1 MAATAFRTHHLS
13 RQDRIIASVFPPPNF
28 TTPTPETTPN
38 IGLLASPGRPFGGFN
53 VTLPVVDDAIRFNRA
68 WSTVTRFLSLPI
80 YGASEKERQ
89 HVSDDVE
96 DAMDLLC
103 QHPRTRK
110 DLLAWYAN
118 ETGVHF
124 RKHVLPKLSSWQQPV
139 PRAEAQSLLART
151 IGLLGGAQE
160 YYLREPLALLEK
172 TSDPSRVAA
181 YQDFQMKTIERLHV
195 RVRQSLPLPRLQD
208 TMASL
213 FYQQMKDSLREIG
226 NPEVCLNRKECQCTL
241 DVEFLL
247 LVQLHEIG
255 LGGALG
261 ERAFAQAM
269 HSFLKKAAIERR
281 CFQVDWSGQTIVMP
295 MLRSWIEAYVTPFVN
310 RSLAA
315 LTGNG
320 APEMSEMD
328 AARFASIAVANLGR
342 RRTAAIFDYVKRWPA
357 STSAFLDIQEYLA
370 CMPHDKVHVCDS
382 FIKQAKTR
390 LLHAGASTTEILSIY
405 ANVIHSFRLLD
416 ARGVL
421 LEKVAHPLRSY
432 LRGRDD
438 TVAII
443 AASFLADV
451 GPDGNLINSDSEKVC
466 ADISNEVSN
475 SALNA
480 MDNEHKTLRYDD
492 MNWTPD
498 PIDAGPDYKASK
510 SEDVLAYVLG
520 LFDPEDFIK
529 EVTTVLAQH
538 LLQASDPE
546 YVKEIRLVELFKSRL
561 DATKLQAAEVMLKDV
576 HDSVSLNK
584 RINPARDTTRAH
596 TEPPTPREI
605 QAGIPDWGTTL
616 HSLYTRY
623 EGRMKPAQFHA
634 ALKLVAIK
642 RQDLYFAK
650 RTRLPPE
657 PPRTPI
663 PAATI
668 PKDPLDFRVQVL
680 SSFFWPQMRA
690 NDFALPPSFQERE
703 QGFQQAFARLGNQR
717 KLHFR
722 HALARVDLRLELED
736 RTVEQKDVPVWRASV
751 INALASPD
759 WETDHSEP
767 SETTAE
773 RLISHLQM
781 DEGLVLDALAFW
793 TAERVLYQPL
803 PTSGLYAILE
813 RLDMD
818 VPPPHPTLSTHPLSA
833 QQQQTPRGAAD
844 GLLSSALVTSQIS
857 LLHDNAPMFQAF
869 IANMLRNGGAKE
881 VGGMMGITGMLR
893 MVLPAFTFGE
903 AETAWLLEGMEGRG
917 EWESGGYAGGGLRP
931 ARPPPEEAS
940 RVVCATPG

>member
-80 YGASEKERQ
+80 HGAFEKERQ
-89 HVSDDVE
+89 HVSPDIE
-96 DAMDLLC
+96 DAMYQLC
-103 QHPRTRK
+103 QHPRVRD

-124 RKHVLPKLSSWQQPV
+124 SKYVLPKLSSWELPV
-139 PRAEAQSLLART
+139 PRPEAHSLLAKT
-151 IGLLGGAQE
+151 IGLLGEAQE
-160 YYLREPLALLEK
+160 YYLREPSALLEK
-172 TSDPSRVAA
+172 TSDPSRDAA
-181 YQDFQMKTIERLHV
+181 YQDFQIRTIEGLHV

-213 FYQQMKDSLREIG
+213 FYQQMKDSLRENG
-226 NPEVCLNRKECQCTL
+226 NPELCLNRKECQCSL
-241 DVEFLL
+241 DVELLL
-247 LVQLHEIG
+247 LVQLHETG

-261 ERAFAQAM
+261 ERAFAQAV
-269 HSFLKKAAIERR
+269 HSILKKAAIERR
-281 CFQVDWSGQTIVMP
+281 CFQVDWSEQTTVMP
-295 MLRSWIEAYVTPFVN
+295 MLRSWIETYVTPFVN

-315 LTGNG
+315 LTGNC
-320 APEMSEMD
+320 APKMSEMD

-342 RRTAAIFDYVKRWPA
+342 RRTAAIFDYVKSWPA

-451 GPDGNLINSDSEKVC
+451 GPDGHLINADSEEVC
-466 ADISNEVSN
+466 ADISNEVAN

-492 MNWTPD
+492 MNWVPD
-498 PIDAGPDYKASK
+498 PIDAGPDFKASK

-576 HDSVSLNK
+576 HDSVNLNK
-584 RINPARDTTRAH
+584 RINPAKGAH

-605 QAGIPDWGTTL
+605 QAGIPDEGTTL
-616 HSLYTRY
+616 QSLYTRY
-623 EGRMKPAQFHA
+623 QGRIKPAQFHA

-657 PPRTPI
+657 TPRTPI
-663 PAATI
+663 PAATTSN
-668 PKDPLDFRVQVL
+668 DRLDFRVQVL

-690 NDFALPPSFQERE
+690 NDFALPPDFQERE
-703 QGFQQAFARLGNQR
+703 QGFRQAFARLRNQR

-722 HALARVDLRLELED
+722 HALARVDMKLELED
-736 RTVEQKDVPVWRASV
+736 RTIEEKDVPVWRASV
-751 INALASPD
+751 INALAAPD
-759 WETDHSEP
+759 WEADHDDS

-773 RLISHLQM
+773 RLMSHLEM
-781 DEGLVLDALAFW
+781 DEELVLDALAFW
-793 TAERVLYQPL
+793 AAERIIYQPL
-803 PTSGLYAILE
+803 PNSGHYAILE

-818 VPPPHPTLSTHPLSA
+818 VPIPHPTSTHPTES
-833 QQQQTPRGAAD
+833 QQRHKSQQHQDATAGPAM
-844 GLLSSALVTSQIS
+844 LSSALITSQTS

-917 EWESGGYAGGGLRP
+917 EVRRSG
-931 ARPPPEEAS
+931 EAWS
-940 RVVCATPG
+940 VV